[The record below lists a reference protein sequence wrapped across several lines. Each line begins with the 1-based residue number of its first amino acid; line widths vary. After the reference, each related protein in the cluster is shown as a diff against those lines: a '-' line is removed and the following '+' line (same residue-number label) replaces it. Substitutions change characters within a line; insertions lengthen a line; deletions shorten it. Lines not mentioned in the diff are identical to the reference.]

1 VATKFLRLL
10 PVLALLV
17 IPVAASAQIDNG
29 DFEQGGAGWAIN
41 APPDWMIDFP
51 NTGGNP
57 EGYAQIH
64 SPFGNS
70 GGTGCITQIFDCGI
84 ENGVDL
90 CEISFDFR
98 SENWDANS
106 EAGRV
111 QVFIDGVL
119 EFQAPE
125 SDKIDWKH
133 VTIEVPCGRHQID
146 LCLNVDD
153 GNNGWIACFDNV
165 TAECMTPV
173 QTLPGTWGEM
183 KDLYR

>member
-1 VATKFLRLL
+1 MATKLLRLL
-10 PVLALLV
+10 PVLILIA
-17 IPVAASAQIDNG
+17 IPLSASAQIDNG
-29 DFEQGGAGWAIN
+29 DFELGDAGWSVIN
-41 APPDWMIDFP
+41 PVNWVIDFP
-51 NTGGNP
+51 NAGGNP

-70 GGTGCITQIFDCGI
+70 GGTGCISQVFDCGVPDPL
-84 ENGVDL
+84 NV
-90 CEISFDFR
+90 CEIEFDYR

-106 EAGRV
+106 NAGRV
-111 QVFIDGVL
+111 QVFVDGVL
-119 EFQAPE
+119 KYQAPE
-125 SDKIDWKH
+125 SDQIDWTH
-133 VTIEVPCGRHQID
+133 IMFNVECGRHQID

-173 QTLPGTWGEM
+173 QTAPGSWGII